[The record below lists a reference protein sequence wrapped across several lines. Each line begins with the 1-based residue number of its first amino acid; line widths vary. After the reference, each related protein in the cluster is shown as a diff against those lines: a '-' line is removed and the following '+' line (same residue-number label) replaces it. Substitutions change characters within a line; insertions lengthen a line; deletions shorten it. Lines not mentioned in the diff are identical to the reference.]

1 MPSFDIESKIDNHE
15 LSNSIDQT
23 NRVVS
28 TRYDLKDANSKITLQ
43 DNTIKV
49 SANETFQLEQIIPVL
64 KENLSKRKIDLKG
77 LRIGDAQ
84 ESNNTAS
91 VDIELIQGISK
102 EIGKEINALIKSKKM
117 KVQSSI
123 QGDSVRVTGKK
134 RDDLQDAILLI
145 KDQNFDIPLQFQI
158 LGINHDFFRFFEEL
172 SKTSNSGNHVFRFC
186 VGSSLW
192 NSYGPIKLLVIRR
205 RNSKIN
211 NRIIISCFLNILF
224 KSLLGSTS

>member
-91 VDIELIQGISK
+91 VDIELIQGIST

-134 RDDLQDAILLI
+134 RDDLQDVILLI
-145 KDQNFDIPLQFQI
+145 KDQNFDIPLQFQ
-158 LGINHDFFRFFEEL
+158 NFRD
-172 SKTSNSGNHVFRFC
+172 
-186 VGSSLW
+186 
-192 NSYGPIKLLVIRR
+192 
-205 RNSKIN
+205 
-211 NRIIISCFLNILF
+211 
-224 KSLLGSTS
+224 

>member
-77 LRIGDAQ
+77 LRVGDAQ
-84 ESNNTAS
+84 ESNNTSS
-91 VDIELIQGISK
+91 VDIELIQGIST

-134 RDDLQDAILLI
+134 RDDLQNAIKLI
-145 KDQNFDIPLQFQI
+145 KDLNLKQPLQYE
-158 LGINHDFFRFFEEL
+158 NFRD
-172 SKTSNSGNHVFRFC
+172 
-186 VGSSLW
+186 
-192 NSYGPIKLLVIRR
+192 
-205 RNSKIN
+205 
-211 NRIIISCFLNILF
+211 
-224 KSLLGSTS
+224 

>member
-49 SANETFQLEQIIPVL
+49 SANEAFQLEQIIPVL

-77 LRIGDAQ
+77 LRVGDAQ
-84 ESNNTAS
+84 ESNNTSS
-91 VDIELIQGISK
+91 VDIELIQGIST

-134 RDDLQDAILLI
+134 RDDLQDVILLI
-145 KDQNFDIPLQFQI
+145 KDQNFDIPLQFQ
-158 LGINHDFFRFFEEL
+158 NFRD
-172 SKTSNSGNHVFRFC
+172 
-186 VGSSLW
+186 
-192 NSYGPIKLLVIRR
+192 
-205 RNSKIN
+205 
-211 NRIIISCFLNILF
+211 
-224 KSLLGSTS
+224 

>member
-84 ESNNTAS
+84 ESNNRAS
-91 VDIELIQGISK
+91 VDIELIQGISTD
-102 EIGKEINALIKSKKM
+102 IGKEINALIKSKKM

-145 KDQNFDIPLQFQI
+145 KDQNFDIPLQFQ
-158 LGINHDFFRFFEEL
+158 NFRD
-172 SKTSNSGNHVFRFC
+172 
-186 VGSSLW
+186 
-192 NSYGPIKLLVIRR
+192 
-205 RNSKIN
+205 
-211 NRIIISCFLNILF
+211 
-224 KSLLGSTS
+224 

>member
-28 TRYDLKDANSKITLQ
+28 TRYDLKDANSKIILQ

-49 SANETFQLEQIIPVL
+49 SANEAFQLEQIIPVL

-77 LRIGDAQ
+77 LRIGDVQ

-91 VDIELIQGISK
+91 VDIELIQGIST

-145 KDQNFDIPLQFQI
+145 KDQNFDIPLQFQ
-158 LGINHDFFRFFEEL
+158 NFRD
-172 SKTSNSGNHVFRFC
+172 
-186 VGSSLW
+186 
-192 NSYGPIKLLVIRR
+192 
-205 RNSKIN
+205 
-211 NRIIISCFLNILF
+211 
-224 KSLLGSTS
+224 